1 MESGKNMSK
10 AGVLNWTPAPLRTS
24 LPSSATSEDGW
35 EDGVG
40 VDGYGDDDEEEEE
53 EEEEAEELRAEDF
66 ESHMDENGI
75 IGLRDAL
82 EEVELGVKGD
92 IEDEGGGARCAPTGA
107 CGGPEEPF
115 PGGPTPAYS
124 EEEHISP
131 AAVTKPSART
141 GRSEKCR
148 PPKNISTS
156 SPSCRPNPASS
167 LSPSFPS
174 LPSPPSLLQSNAYPH
189 LHHYSSEELAQ
200 SVGIEEE
207 TLPDE
212 DVSSESLPESCCCGS
227 HHASHSPK
235 PHRLP
240 DVAARDMDRQRGLKV
255 RLDLALTEL
264 EGRNKRT
271 KDMLEASRTERLKRM
286 TSTPRRMRTYSPG
299 ASSYRPFN
307 PPDQPAWSIKKYQAA
322 PPECQHA
329 HYAPQGGRI
338 GRKPRERSH
347 GTLQTYARNRTPERE
362 VRREAPSFRTPDFSK
377 VEPKVYF
384 PKSGYEPPKSRMS
397 CRVSLS
403 PEPTLVFKSPADIA
417 KEILF
422 SSTDAP
428 PSPPPSPSAREQNST
443 ISIVPEDFRCP
454 QRATRLVE
462 QLQED
467 YNTLL
472 TRFAEAE
479 NTIDRLRLRAKVN
492 LYSDPKRPDQSFKSR
507 MTKEGSKVMTLSF
520 PHAQRAVMGSHSGHQ
535 NRQEQT
541 QPAAS
546 PGRPCSGSSSSSRGS
561 CGSTKS
567 PSKTLRTQANKFLQQ
582 VKRFEDLIT
591 SGQLEPFERLKG
603 LSRLVQGLDLL
614 ERGYLAARD
623 ERRHR
628 GVAEVRPFDPN
639 RELDGLI
646 FQCGMCVEEIRELS
660 EQQQYSSTAPPS
672 PAPRPSSG
680 SLMSEPTEPRSQ
692 PQSPG
697 VLLPGDTGP
706 LSCTSG
712 ESGGETEERLLLQ
725 TFRMDE
731 LDLSSLRGS
740 FQSYQELPTPAE
752 VQSEGAR
759 RSPRGP
765 GLPQDPGG
773 PRAAGGAHRGPTQG
787 DSASSDDRATPTK
800 PGTSPSDRPS
810 LSGAERSQD
819 RSPPVHS
826 ARPSGQQ
833 EQEQQQPPDLQAGGR
848 RMGRYPSS
856 SLTSLGESGEWEAK
870 SARLGGASRGVMSQD
885 GIVSPEADSGFVGSD
900 GTPAAAISPLH
911 QRAPESPSLPQNR
924 IPKRQ
929 RSNLSVQVTLP
940 LPASAPPTSSSS
952 SSSSSSPPQP
962 APQEHSSSGGASLGN
977 NGTSRRPMRNG
988 RQERRRDLTAGASQ
1002 RLVGPTPQTTAG
1014 SGSSDPSLES
1024 EPSHCVSEYDDKDD
1038 DEGQQTTGSSGSRG
1052 SHSLSYHHDD
1062 PHNAPGPGGQ
1072 VPDHTVSEV
1081 MQELQVEVARL
1092 KERLESTL
1100 RARHAAHPPLPT
1112 SPPSQPQPTRAFP
1125 AAPQPSTSTPRL
1137 SAGRS
1142 RVDGGGGGGGW
1153 TGTEGARGE
1162 GGEPAWRRRASSA
1175 PTQRPRQ
1182 GDAADPE
1189 RGRSAS
1195 RSAPSALPPD
1205 GPAWSPAPDPPPPQ
1219 PGRSGSSAPSDER
1232 HSARELGRAARL
1244 VVPAVVPA
1252 PGGEAPGAPQVCA
1265 RCGPSEPAERVAPP
1279 TVHRQDPQHV
1289 SRGPQPAAGGS
1300 EGGPTCTA
1308 PAPPLLGSLGPV
1320 HWLPTCHPALLLC
1333 PCALTTPDSRHPY
1346 IHAHSLGCAT
1356 SEVRGHGEV
1365 RRHASRPLIAK
1376 QRDSLGCSLGCS
1388 LNKAL
1393 RAAREMKLSSRRMA
1407 RSLASGL
1414 HYQEAQSQSCIY

>member
-24 LPSSATSEDGW
+24 PPSSATSEDGW

-40 VDGYGDDDEEEEE
+40 VDGYSVGGEEEEE
-53 EEEEAEELRAEDF
+53 EEEDEAEELRAEDF

-107 CGGPEEPF
+107 FGGPEEPF
-115 PGGPTPAYS
+115 PGGSTPAYS

-131 AAVTKPSART
+131 AAVTKPSGRT

-148 PPKNISTS
+148 TPKNISTS

-167 LSPSFPS
+167 LSPSLPS
-174 LPSPPSLLQSNAYPH
+174 LPSPPSPLQSNAYPH

-212 DVSSESLPESCCCGS
+212 DVYSESLPESCCSSSSS
-227 HHASHSPK
+227 HHVSHSPK

-240 DVAARDMDRQRGLKV
+240 DVAARDMDPQHCLKV
-255 RLDLALTEL
+255 RLDPALTEW
-264 EGRNKRT
+264 EGRHKRT
-271 KDMLEASRTERLKRM
+271 KDMPETSRTERLKRM
-286 TSTPRRMRTYSPG
+286 TSTPRKMRAYSPG
-299 ASSYRPFN
+299 ASSSRPSN
-307 PPDQPAWSIKKYQAA
+307 PPEQPAWSIKKYQAA

-338 GRKPRERSH
+338 GRKPRERSR
-347 GTLQTYARNRTPERE
+347 GTLQTFARNRTPERE

-384 PKSGYEPPKSRMS
+384 PKSGYEPPKSRKS

-428 PSPPPSPSAREQNST
+428 PSPPPSPSAPEQNST

-507 MTKEGSKVMTLSF
+507 MTQEGSKVMTLSF

-567 PSKTLRTQANKFLQQ
+567 PSKTLRAQANKFLQQ

-639 RELDGLI
+639 RELEGLI
-646 FQCGMCVEEIRELS
+646 FQCGTCVEEIRELS
-660 EQQQYSSTAPPS
+660 EQQQYSSMAPPS

-706 LSCTSG
+706 LLGAGRGLSCTSG
-712 ESGGETEERLLLQ
+712 ESGGESEERLLLQ
-725 TFRMDE
+725 PFRMDE

-752 VQSEGAR
+752 VQNEGAR
-759 RSPRGP
+759 HSPRGP
-765 GLPQDPGG
+765 RLPQDPGR

-800 PGTSPSDRPS
+800 PGTSQSDRPS
-810 LSGAERSQD
+810 LNGAERSQD

-826 ARPSGQQ
+826 ERPSGQQ
-833 EQEQQQPPDLQAGGR
+833 EQQQQPPDLQARGQ

-870 SARLGGASRGVMSQD
+870 SSRLGGASRGVMSQD
-885 GIVSPEADSGFVGSD
+885 GIVSPETDSGFVGSD

-940 LPASAPPTSSSS
+940 LPAS
-952 SSSSSSPPQP
+952 
-962 APQEHSSSGGASLGN
+962 GASLGN

-1014 SGSSDPSLES
+1014 SGSSDPGLES
-1024 EPSHCVSEYDDKDD
+1024 EPSHCVSEYDDEDD

-1052 SHSLSYHHDD
+1052 GHSLSYHHDD

-1072 VPDHTVSEV
+1072 MPDHNVSEA
-1081 MQELQVEVARL
+1081 MQELQAEVTRL
-1092 KERLESTL
+1092 KERLESSL
-1100 RARHAAHPPLPT
+1100 RGRHTAHPALPT
-1112 SPPSQPQPTRAFP
+1112 SPPSQPTRAFP

-1142 RVDGGGGGGGW
+1142 RVDGGGGGGWRRQGW
-1153 TGTEGARGE
+1153 TVTEGARGE
-1162 GGEPAWRRRASSA
+1162 G
-1175 PTQRPRQ
+1175 
-1182 GDAADPE
+1182 AADPE

-1195 RSAPSALPPD
+1195 RSAPSSLPPD
-1205 GPAWSPAPDPPPPQ
+1205 RPAWTPAPDPHLLDQ
-1219 PGRSGSSAPSDER
+1219 LCSASSLFIQFHSSLCCSQGRSPDGLVPRYRLTRVTPPGSSDTLHGPWVRPLALPR
-1232 HSARELGRAARL
+1232 C
-1244 VVPAVVPA
+1244 VPGV
-1252 PGGEAPGAPQVCA
+1252 APQSPLSVWPLRQCTC
-1265 RCGPSEPAERVAPP
+1265 RTRSMSPEGPS
-1279 TVHRQDPQHV
+1279 
-1289 SRGPQPAAGGS
+1289 
-1300 EGGPTCTA
+1300 
-1308 PAPPLLGSLGPV
+1308 PL
-1320 HWLPTCHPALLLC
+1320 
-1333 PCALTTPDSRHPY
+1333 
-1346 IHAHSLGCAT
+1346 
-1356 SEVRGHGEV
+1356 
-1365 RRHASRPLIAK
+1365 
-1376 QRDSLGCSLGCS
+1376 Q
-1388 LNKAL
+1388 AL
-1393 RAAREMKLSSRRMA
+1393 RAARDMKLTSRRMA

-1414 HYQEAQSQSCIY
+1414 QYQEALSQSCIY

>member
-24 LPSSATSEDGW
+24 TPSSATSEDGW

-40 VDGYGDDDEEEEE
+40 VDGYSVGGEEEEE
-53 EEEEAEELRAEDF
+53 EEEDEAEELRAEDF

-115 PGGPTPAYS
+115 PGGSTPAYS

-131 AAVTKPSART
+131 AAVTKPSGRT

-148 PPKNISTS
+148 THNISTS

-167 LSPSFPS
+167 LSPSLPS
-174 LPSPPSLLQSNAYPH
+174 LPSPPSPLQSNAYPH
-189 LHHYSSEELAQ
+189 LHHYSSEGLAQ

-212 DVSSESLPESCCCGS
+212 DVYSESLPESCCSSSRS
-227 HHASHSPK
+227 HHVSHSPK

-240 DVAARDMDRQRGLKV
+240 DVAARDMDPQHGLKV
-255 RLDLALTEL
+255 RLDPALTEW
-264 EGRNKRT
+264 EGRHKRT
-271 KDMLEASRTERLKRM
+271 KDMPETSRTERLKRM
-286 TSTPRRMRTYSPG
+286 TSTPRKMRAYSPG
-299 ASSYRPFN
+299 ASFSRPLN
-307 PPDQPAWSIKKYQAA
+307 PPEQPAWSIKKYQAA
-322 PPECQHA
+322 PPECQHG

-338 GRKPRERSH
+338 GRRPRERSH

-384 PKSGYEPPKSRMS
+384 PKSGYEPPKSRKS

-428 PSPPPSPSAREQNST
+428 PSPPPSPWAPEQNST

-507 MTKEGSKVMTLSF
+507 MTQEGSKVMTLSF

-567 PSKTLRTQANKFLQQ
+567 PSKTLRAQANKFLQQ

-639 RELDGLI
+639 RELEGLI
-646 FQCGMCVEEIRELS
+646 FQCGTCVEEIRELS
-660 EQQQYSSTAPPS
+660 EQQQYSSMAPPS

-706 LSCTSG
+706 LLGAGGGLSCTSG
-712 ESGGETEERLLLQ
+712 ESGGESEERLLLQ
-725 TFRMDE
+725 PFRMDE

-752 VQSEGAR
+752 VQNEGAR

-765 GLPQDPGG
+765 RLPQDPGG

-800 PGTSPSDRPS
+800 PGTSQSDRPS
-810 LSGAERSQD
+810 LNGAERSQD

-833 EQEQQQPPDLQAGGR
+833 EQQQQPPDLQARGR

-870 SARLGGASRGVMSQD
+870 SSRLGGVSRGVMSQD
-885 GIVSPEADSGFVGSD
+885 GIVSPETDSGFVGSD

-924 IPKRQ
+924 IPRRQ

-940 LPASAPPTSSSS
+940 LPASAPPTS

-1014 SGSSDPSLES
+1014 SGSSDPGLES
-1024 EPSHCVSEYDDKDD
+1024 EPSHCVSEYDDEDD

-1052 SHSLSYHHDD
+1052 GHSLSYHHDD

-1072 VPDHTVSEV
+1072 MPDHNVSEA
-1081 MQELQVEVARL
+1081 MQELQAEVTRL
-1092 KERLESTL
+1092 KERLESSL
-1100 RARHAAHPPLPT
+1100 RARHTAHPALPT
-1112 SPPSQPQPTRAFP
+1112 SPPSQPTRAFP

-1137 SAGRS
+1137 RS
-1142 RVDGGGGGGGW
+1142 VL
-1153 TGTEGARGE
+1153 TPQT
-1162 GGEPAWRRRASSA
+1162 PPHVPSS
-1175 PTQRPRQ
+1175 
-1182 GDAADPE
+1182 
-1189 RGRSAS
+1189 S
-1195 RSAPSALPPD
+1195 PSSFL
-1205 GPAWSPAPDPPPPQ
+1205 W
-1219 PGRSGSSAPSDER
+1219 
-1232 HSARELGRAARL
+1232 
-1244 VVPAVVPA
+1244 
-1252 PGGEAPGAPQVCA
+1252 
-1265 RCGPSEPAERVAPP
+1265 
-1279 TVHRQDPQHV
+1279 
-1289 SRGPQPAAGGS
+1289 
-1300 EGGPTCTA
+1300 
-1308 PAPPLLGSLGPV
+1308 LL
-1320 HWLPTCHPALLLC
+1320 
-1333 PCALTTPDSRHPY
+1333 
-1346 IHAHSLGCAT
+1346 
-1356 SEVRGHGEV
+1356 
-1365 RRHASRPLIAK
+1365 
-1376 QRDSLGCSLGCS
+1376 
-1388 LNKAL
+1388 
-1393 RAAREMKLSSRRMA
+1393 
-1407 RSLASGL
+1407 
-1414 HYQEAQSQSCIY
+1414 